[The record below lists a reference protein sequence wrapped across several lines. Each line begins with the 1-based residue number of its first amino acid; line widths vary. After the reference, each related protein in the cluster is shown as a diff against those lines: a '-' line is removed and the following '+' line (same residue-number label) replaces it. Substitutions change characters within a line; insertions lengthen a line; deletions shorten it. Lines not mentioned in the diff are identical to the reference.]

1 MKILKI
7 LGNRSL
13 RRLNWSRCK
22 SIPEKSFLKLVAGEE
37 ARLARTEKTFAKID
51 QLIERLIDFTNEKEA
66 NHARNLKMVAELHA
80 LQRSVLADM
89 VQETGLIFSD
99 NKAYIIKLFHHEPL
113 ATYLDLET
121 KADKSIAQ
129 LERKMKRKSDLD
141 LDVKMAKTKQSFDIG
156 LRKFHAFT
164 LDWNQS
170 KAAQITQHFR

>member
-22 SIPEKSFLKLVAGEE
+22 SVPEKSFLKLVAGEE
-37 ARLARTEKTFAKID
+37 ARLARTEKTYTKID

-89 VQETGLIFSD
+89 VQETGVRFSINIKSTFFRKLGKVHLFNFSNFLSPVKPR
-99 NKAYIIKLFHHEPL
+99 NKGRQVNCSA
-113 ATYLDLET
+113 
-121 KADKSIAQ
+121 
-129 LERKMKRKSDLD
+129 
-141 LDVKMAKTKQSFDIG
+141 
-156 LRKFHAFT
+156 
-164 LDWNQS
+164 
-170 KAAQITQHFR
+170 